1 MQRFADLVTR
11 HPRTILVVSVLLAVI
26 AGLGAIK
33 TPINYDMFSYLPK
46 DVDSIKGQ
54 FIMTEQFKSADTG
67 YVLLKT
73 TNTAEVLKVKQDL
86 AAIDGVAH
94 VGWMSDIVDPS
105 VPDVFIPQE
114 LIALFKKGEHA
125 LLHISFADVAAS
137 DRTQASVAAIK
148 AYLKAD
154 QAFTGMPVF
163 LYELNEMVKDQ
174 EVKSVLTAVI
184 LSALVTGIATGSAT
198 VPILFLLAMGLGII
212 YNMGTNYFLGQIS
225 YLTKATAAVIQLGV
239 TIDFSIFLMHRFRE
253 ETHHTDDRRAAMA
266 HAIQRTAGAIIPC
279 AFVTMAGFLALAT
292 MRVKLGAD
300 MGIVMAKG
308 VFFGLLSTM
317 IILPALTLVFERFS
331 AIRDVK
337 GLIRPMTHAAQ
348 RLVKYPLTLT
358 VIFAVLFVPTAYIRQ
373 HSNLSYDMQDIIP
386 QNLKSMQ
393 AVKTIQDS
401 MGSIQMTNILFP
413 AQTPRWVQ
421 KKALDEIA
429 KQPGVIQVLSLE
441 SLVDPAIPA
450 SFIPEQVKSRFTKGG
465 YTLAMARL
473 DVLPGSDE
481 GNALVGKIRAILAE
495 ENITGALV
503 SGDAPISKD
512 MTDLSAADLVKVDI
526 AGVLSILIIVTI
538 VFASFSIPVVLVAA
552 ILLAILVNVSIPY
565 LFGHSIPYITFSSIT
580 AIQLGTCVNYAIF
593 LMTRYR
599 EERMKHTARHAMVLS
614 LVGTA
619 PAIITA
625 GLCLFC
631 ATIGMVFISDVS
643 MVQSL
648 SLMIGRGALLAVVIT
663 LILLPGVI
671 LTSDKLICATSY
683 GWNKAKKE

>member
-1 MQRFADLVTR
+1 MQRFADLVTS
-11 HPRTILVVSVLLAVI
+11 HPRTILVASVLLAVI
-26 AGLGAIK
+26 AGLGAVK

-73 TNTAEVLKVKQDL
+73 TNTAEILKVKDDL
-86 AAIDGVAH
+86 AAIDGVAQ

-125 LLHISFADVAAS
+125 LLHISFADIAAS

-148 AYLKAD
+148 AYLTAD

-184 LSALVTGIATGSAT
+184 LSALVTGIATGSVT
-198 VPILFLLAMGLGII
+198 VPILFLVAMGLGII

-253 ETHHTDDRRAAMA
+253 ETHRTDDRRAAMA

-279 AFVTMAGFLALAT
+279 AFVTMAGFLALTT

-317 IILPALTLVFERFS
+317 IILPALTLIFERFS

-358 VIFAVLFVPTAYIRQ
+358 MIFVILFIPTGYIRQ
-373 HSNLSYDMQDIIP
+373 HSNLSYDIQDIIP

-401 MGSIQMTNILFP
+401 MGSIEMTNILFP
-413 AQTPRWVQ
+413 AETPRWVQ

-429 KQPGVIQVLSLE
+429 KQPGVIQILALE
-441 SLVDPAIPA
+441 TLVDPTIPA
-450 SFIPEQVKSRFTKGG
+450 SFIPEQVTSRFTKGG

-481 GNALVGKIRAILAE
+481 GNALVGKIRDILAQ
-495 ENITGALV
+495 ENISGALV
-503 SGDAPISKD
+503 SGNAPISKD

-552 ILLAILVNVSIPY
+552 ILLAILINVSLPY

-599 EERMKHTARHAMVLS
+599 EERMKHTARHAMTLS

-648 SLMIGRGALLAVVIT
+648 SLMIGRGALLAVVVT

-671 LTSDKLICATSY
+671 LTFDKIICATSY
-683 GWNKAKKE
+683 GWSKAKKE

>member
-253 ETHHTDDRRAAMA
+253 ETHHTDDKRLAMVKA
-266 HAIQRTAGAIIPC
+266 MQRTAGAIIPC
-279 AFVTMAGFLALAT
+279 ALVTMAGFLALVS
-292 MRVKLGAD
+292 MRVKLGGD

-308 VFFGLLSTM
+308 VFFGLVSTM
-317 IILPALTLVFERFS
+317 VILPALTLVFVRFS

-337 GLIRPMTHAAQ
+337 GLIEPMTRASE
-348 RLVKYPLTLT
+348 RLVKYPVALTL
-358 VIFAVLFVPTAYIRQ
+358 IFVTLFVPTVYIRQ
-373 HSNLSYDMQDIIP
+373 HSNLSYSIQDILP
-386 QNLKSMQ
+386 QNLKALQ
-393 AVKTIQDS
+393 AVHEIQDA
-401 MGSIQMTNILFP
+401 MGSIEMVNILFP
-413 AQTPRWVQ
+413 ESTPRWAQ
-421 KKALDEIA
+421 KQVLDDIA
-429 KQPGVIQVLSLE
+429 RQPGVIQTIALE
-441 SLVDPAIPA
+441 SLVDPTVPA
-450 SFIPEQVKSRFTKGG
+450 SFIPGQVMERFTKGG
-465 YTLAMARL
+465 YTLAMVRINAL
-473 DVLPGSDE
+473 VGSNE
-481 GNALVGKIRAILAE
+481 GNALVARIRSILNEHHIAGSYV
-495 ENITGALV
+495 TGN
-503 SGDAPISKD
+503 APISKD
-512 MTDLSAADLVKVDI
+512 MTDLSATDLVKVDI
-526 AGVLSILIIVTI
+526 SGVISILAIVTI
-538 VFASFSIPVVLVAA
+538 VFASFSIPVILVAA
-552 ILLAILVNVSIPY
+552 ILLAIFINVSIPY

-599 EERMKHTARHAMVLS
+599 EERRKHPARQAMINS
-614 LVGTA
+614 WVGTA
-619 PAIITA
+619 PAIITS
-625 GLCLFC
+625 GLCLFS

-643 MVQSL
+643 MIRSL
-648 SLMIGRGALLAVVIT
+648 SLMIGRGAILAVVVI

-671 LTSDKLICATSY
+671 LTFDKLIIATSY
-683 GWNKAKKE
+683 GWRKAIKE

>member
-1 MQRFADLVTR
+1 
-11 HPRTILVVSVLLAVI
+11 
-26 AGLGAIK
+26 
-33 TPINYDMFSYLPK
+33 
-46 DVDSIKGQ
+46 
-54 FIMTEQFKSADTG
+54 
-67 YVLLKT
+67 
-73 TNTAEVLKVKQDL
+73 
-86 AAIDGVAH
+86 
-94 VGWMSDIVDPS
+94 MSDIVDPS

-125 LLHISFADVAAS
+125 LLHISFADIAAS

-148 AYLKAD
+148 AYLTAD

-184 LSALVTGIATGSAT
+184 LSALVTGIATGSVT
-198 VPILFLLAMGLGII
+198 VPILFLVAMGLGII

-253 ETHHTDDRRAAMA
+253 ETHRTDDRRAAMA

-279 AFVTMAGFLALAT
+279 AFVTMAGFLALTT

-317 IILPALTLVFERFS
+317 IILPALTLIFERFS

-358 VIFAVLFVPTAYIRQ
+358 MIFVILFIPTGYIRQ
-373 HSNLSYDMQDIIP
+373 HSNLSYDIQDIIP

-401 MGSIQMTNILFP
+401 MGSIEMTNILFP
-413 AQTPRWVQ
+413 AETPRWVQ

-429 KQPGVIQVLSLE
+429 KQPGVIQILALE
-441 SLVDPAIPA
+441 TLVDPTIPA
-450 SFIPEQVKSRFTKGG
+450 SFIPEQVTSRFTKGG

-481 GNALVGKIRAILAE
+481 GNALVGKIRDILAQ
-495 ENITGALV
+495 ENISGALV
-503 SGDAPISKD
+503 SGNAPISKD

-552 ILLAILVNVSIPY
+552 ILLAILINVSIPY

-599 EERMKHTARHAMVLS
+599 EERMKHTARHAMTLS

-648 SLMIGRGALLAVVIT
+648 SLMIGRGALLAVVVT

-671 LTSDKLICATSY
+671 LTFDKIICATSY
-683 GWNKAKKE
+683 GWSKAKKE